1 MFLTTDH
8 ALSCK
13 KLRGRYARHDALRNA
28 IRDMMVAAGYP
39 VQTEVQI
46 SADDAKRM
54 DLVVYLGTT
63 QLWVDM
69 SVLNTCA
76 PSYLGKRNA
85 PRDRERHKT
94 SKYAREAK
102 KASAQFIPAVI
113 STYGE
118 LGNSFAALLKRI
130 ATKAMNTHPCALTR
144 EPEKWVAAYKL
155 QLMHRIAAVLAYSN
169 HLVLEEAR
177 LRTASI
183 RFNSYCLYRGL
194 KRYQGPVIEVY

>member
-1 MFLTTDH
+1 
-8 ALSCK
+8 
-13 KLRGRYARHDALRNA
+13 
-28 IRDMMVAAGYP
+28 MVAAGYP

-54 DLVVYLGTT
+54 DLVVYLSTT
-63 QLWVDM
+63 QLWVDV
-69 SVLNTCA
+69 SVL
-76 PSYLGKRNA
+76 
-85 PRDRERHKT
+85 
-94 SKYAREAK
+94 
-102 KASAQFIPAVI
+102 I
-113 STYGE
+113 
-118 LGNSFAALLKRI
+118 
-130 ATKAMNTHPCALTR
+130 TR
-144 EPEKWVAAYKL
+144 EPENWVAAYKL